1 MRKPVLVALVLAAA
15 LAAAT
20 VALAAAQQTNTGYVR
35 GSSSKAGAPTSV
47 HVFFKVTPGPDGK
60 IHKHSAKIDIIFPKG
75 VGFHDKV
82 KPYCRATTAAQFAAG
97 ACKSSLL
104 AKGRAIADGSHI
116 GLGTL
121 HVTIYA
127 YNRHNGLILYAVSKE
142 GAPPQVFF
150 PTLKGNVLHTDTSNI
165 TNPSFQVDE
174 TLFDLTIPKISK
186 GHGKHRIWYAT
197 LPRTCPRS
205 HRWTGIIR
213 FHLENDQ
220 FKPIGTVDAVSHQR
234 CHR

>member
-1 MRKPVLVALVLAAA
+1 MRKALIAA
-15 LAAAT
+15 LAT
-20 VALAAAQQTNTGYVR
+20 VAALAVAAVAFAAAQQTNSGFVKF
-35 GSSSKAGAPTSV
+35 GSKKAGGHGFV
-47 HVFFKVTPGPDGK
+47 HTKFTITPGPDGK
-60 IHKHSAKIDIIFPKG
+60 IHKHSAVIDIVFPKG
-75 VGFHDKV
+75 IKFNDKV
-82 KPYCRATTAAQFAAG
+82 KPYCKAQTAAQFAAG

-104 AKGRAIADGSHI
+104 AKGTSIADGSHI

-121 HVTIYA
+121 HVTIYT

-174 TLFDLTIPKISK
+174 TLFDLTIPNISK
-186 GHGKHRIWYAT
+186 GKGKHKIWYLT
-197 LPRTCPRS
+197 LPKTCPKN
-205 HRWTGIIR
+205 HKWTSSIV

-220 FKPIGTVDAVSHQR
+220 FKPIGSQTSKSTQP
-234 CHR
+234 CTK